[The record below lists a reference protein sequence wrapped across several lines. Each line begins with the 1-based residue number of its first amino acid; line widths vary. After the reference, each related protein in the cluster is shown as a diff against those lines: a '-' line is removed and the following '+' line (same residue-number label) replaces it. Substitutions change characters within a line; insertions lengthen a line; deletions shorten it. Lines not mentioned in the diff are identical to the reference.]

1 MKKALSLFLCL
12 LLPVLML
19 AACGQPADDRTPEEL
34 FYALPVSSG
43 ITETLEDSALY
54 DLFASGQPLR
64 MNVDFS
70 LDKFTIPMQADLS
83 GTAFS
88 FSMDC
93 NSKADLRGN
102 LTVDMPDE
110 KVACDLL
117 MTGENAY
124 VFSDTLGEKWLP
136 IPISSLFGQTGIDL
150 GNELSASLN
159 TQLLTRIEPV
169 LTGCLDAMLNA
180 LRSYPLT
187 TEQVSVVCGELEETG
202 TAVTLELTAEQLITP
217 LAGALTYLR
226 DSSDAYSLI
235 TELSGEPMTEAE
247 YREAIDD
254 AIAELNE
261 SASELP
267 DTSLKLTR
275 TFKEGRQLSA
285 AFTLTGDD
293 SIEVAG
299 ELITLNPSS
308 RKQAFSLDVRA
319 AQQGA
324 ELLTLTADGSRN
336 GGEKL
341 LSASLKAEDAD
352 VTLRYTESSSGV
364 DASLNIADAYGD
376 GLTGSFTLKGEEL
389 NASLA
394 PTEGGKQQPA
404 LLTLTGRVRQSDNAF
419 DADLALSVGAD
430 GMRISIPLRMSMQQN
445 KNGIEMRFS
454 TSLEMSGT
462 LDFAFSG
469 SYSIVKID
477 DFTVE
482 APSNVCT
489 PEEAEEILGSSLPV
503 SGLPEFDF

>member
-1 MKKALSLFLCL
+1 M
-12 LLPVLML
+12 
-19 AACGQPADDRTPEEL
+19 
-34 FYALPVSSG
+34 
-43 ITETLEDSALY
+43 
-54 DLFASGQPLR
+54 
-64 MNVDFS
+64 
-70 LDKFTIPMQADLS
+70 
-83 GTAFS
+83 
-88 FSMDC
+88 
-93 NSKADLRGN
+93 
-102 LTVDMPDE
+102 
-110 KVACDLL
+110 
-117 MTGENAY
+117 
-124 VFSDTLGEKWLP
+124 
-136 IPISSLFGQTGIDL
+136 
-150 GNELSASLN
+150 
-159 TQLLTRIEPV
+159 
-169 LTGCLDAMLNA
+169 
-180 LRSYPLT
+180 
-187 TEQVSVVCGELEETG
+187 
-202 TAVTLELTAEQLITP
+202 
-217 LAGALTYLR
+217 
-226 DSSDAYSLI
+226 
-235 TELSGEPMTEAE
+235 
-247 YREAIDD
+247 
-254 AIAELNE
+254 
-261 SASELP
+261 
-267 DTSLKLTR
+267 
-275 TFKEGRQLSA
+275 
-285 AFTLTGDD
+285 
-293 SIEVAG
+293 
-299 ELITLNPSS
+299 
-308 RKQAFSLDVRA
+308 RA

>member
-169 LTGCLDAMLNA
+169 LTG
-180 LRSYPLT
+180 
-187 TEQVSVVCGELEETG
+187 
-202 TAVTLELTAEQLITP
+202 
-217 LAGALTYLR
+217 
-226 DSSDAYSLI
+226 
-235 TELSGEPMTEAE
+235 LSGCDAE
-247 YREAIDD
+247 RFAV
-254 AIAELNE
+254 
-261 SASELP
+261 
-267 DTSLKLTR
+267 
-275 TFKEGRQLSA
+275 LSA
-285 AFTLTGDD
+285 DHR
-293 SIEVAG
+293 AG
-299 ELITLNPSS
+299 LRRL
-308 RKQAFSLDVRA
+308 RGV
-319 AQQGA
+319 
-324 ELLTLTADGSRN
+324 
-336 GGEKL
+336 GGNRHRRH
-341 LSASLKAEDAD
+341 A
-352 VTLRYTESSSGV
+352 
-364 DASLNIADAYGD
+364 
-376 GLTGSFTLKGEEL
+376 
-389 NASLA
+389 
-394 PTEGGKQQPA
+394 
-404 LLTLTGRVRQSDNAF
+404 
-419 DADLALSVGAD
+419 
-430 GMRISIPLRMSMQQN
+430 
-445 KNGIEMRFS
+445 
-454 TSLEMSGT
+454 
-462 LDFAFSG
+462 
-469 SYSIVKID
+469 
-477 DFTVE
+477 
-482 APSNVCT
+482 
-489 PEEAEEILGSSLPV
+489 
-503 SGLPEFDF
+503 

>member
-1 MKKALSLFLCL
+1 
-12 LLPVLML
+12 
-19 AACGQPADDRTPEEL
+19 
-34 FYALPVSSG
+34 
-43 ITETLEDSALY
+43 
-54 DLFASGQPLR
+54 
-64 MNVDFS
+64 
-70 LDKFTIPMQADLS
+70 
-83 GTAFS
+83 
-88 FSMDC
+88 
-93 NSKADLRGN
+93 
-102 LTVDMPDE
+102 
-110 KVACDLL
+110 
-117 MTGENAY
+117 
-124 VFSDTLGEKWLP
+124 
-136 IPISSLFGQTGIDL
+136 
-150 GNELSASLN
+150 
-159 TQLLTRIEPV
+159 
-169 LTGCLDAMLNA
+169 MLNA

-267 DTSLKLTR
+267 DISLKLTR

>member
-267 DTSLKLTR
+267 DISLKLTR

-308 RKQAFSLDVRA
+308 RKQAFSLDV
-319 AQQGA
+319 
-324 ELLTLTADGSRN
+324 RN

-482 APSNVCT
+482 VPSNVCT